1 MQTKLNYVDTHVDS
15 LIDDLKTGLRIP
27 SISSDPEHKPD
38 MAKMADLLSGKL
50 TGLGFEN
57 VQTIPTPGHPA
68 VYGEWLHQP
77 GKPTL
82 LIYGHYDVQPVDP
95 VELWTSPPF
104 EPDIRG
110 EKLYA
115 RGAVDDK
122 GQVYMHLAA
131 ISAWLKSEKKLPL
144 NVKFILE
151 GEEEVGSEHFEELVV
166 AHTERLS
173 ADYVLISDTPML
185 QKGLPG
191 ITYGLR
197 GLAYL
202 QIDVRGSNADLHS
215 GSFGGIVVNPLNAL
229 TKMLVALKDDSGHI
243 TIPGFYDDVVEISA
257 EEHTNLARLPF
268 DEAAFAQSIG
278 APTLSGE
285 AGFSRLE
292 QLWARPTLDINGIW
306 GGYQGPGA
314 KTVIPA
320 EAYAKLS
327 CRLVPN
333 QDWRKIS
340 DQISAHLKSIA
351 PESVDVTVTAM
362 HGGRGYLTGIDS
374 PAIQAVKSALAEGFA
389 TEAVL
394 IREGGSIPI
403 VPMLS
408 ETLNAEVLLVG
419 FGLPDQNAH
428 APDENLDL
436 ENFHKGIRS
445 LVILYQKLSEIKQV

>member
-15 LIDDLKTGLRIP
+15 FLDDLKAGLRIP
-27 SISSDPEHKPD
+27 SISSDPEHKAD
-38 MAKMADLLSGKL
+38 MAKMADLLCGKL
-50 TGLGFEN
+50 TGLGFQN

-68 VYGEWLHQP
+68 VYGDWLHQP
-77 GKPTL
+77 DKPTL

-95 VELWTSPPF
+95 VELWTNPPF

-131 ISAWLKSEKKLPL
+131 ISAWLKSENNLPL

-151 GEEEVGSEHFEELVV
+151 GEEEVGSEHFDELVKT
-166 AHTERLS
+166 HTDLLA
-173 ADYVLISDTPML
+173 ADYILISDTPML

-202 QIDVRGSNADLHS
+202 QIDVRGSHADLHS

-229 TKMLVALKDDSGHI
+229 TKMLAALKDDSGHI
-243 TIPGFYDDVVEISA
+243 TVPGFYDDVVEISA
-257 EEHTNLARLPF
+257 EEHANLARLPF
-268 DEAAFAQSIG
+268 DETTFAESIG
-278 APTLSGE
+278 APVLSGE
-285 AGFSRLE
+285 DGFARLE

-320 EAYAKLS
+320 EAHAKIS

-333 QDWRKIS
+333 QDWQKIS
-340 DQISAHLKSIA
+340 EQVASHLKSIA
-351 PESVDVTVTAM
+351 PESVDVTVKTM
-362 HGGRGYLTGIDS
+362 HGGPGYLAGIDS
-374 PAIQAVKSALAEGFA
+374 PAIQAAKSALAEGFK
-389 TEAVL
+389 TDAVL

-445 LVILYQKLSEIKQV
+445 LVILYQKLSEINQV